1 MKHHLIYVCGDDSFD
16 ICVVYCSLNI
26 SGWAQMIA
34 IGFMAATRYTTLIC
48 KIDRWILGVDIRA
61 SNRVSSVRVSNEL
74 GRRNAGAAK
83 FATLMAVA
91 TSISIALLLLALFLI
106 YRDELAYVFTRSEEV
121 AGVVARMSPLLAY
134 TLLLNGVQPVL
145 SGVATG
151 TGRQVTVTYVN
162 LGSYYLIGIPLA
174 FVLGFVLELQVQ
186 VSVHII
192 FDFFHICLVL
202 TFFYPLVG
210 RVDRDDNRVY
220 CPNRSACYHDSRYR
234 LG

>member
-1 MKHHLIYVCGDDSFD
+1 MLY
-16 ICVVYCSLNI
+16 
-26 SGWAQMIA
+26 
-34 IGFMAATRYTTLIC
+34 
-48 KIDRWILGVDIRA
+48 IRA
-61 SNRVSSVRVSNEL
+61 SIVSSVRVSNEL

-91 TSISIALLLLALFLI
+91 ASVSVALLLLVLFLM
-106 YRDELAYVFTRSEEV
+106 YRDELAYMFTRSEEV
-121 AGVVARMSPLLAY
+121 AGTVARMSPLLAY

-186 VSVHII
+186 VSMHRI
-192 FDFFHICLVL
+192 FDFIH
-202 TFFYPLVG
+202 T
-210 RVDRDDNRVY
+210 
-220 CPNRSACYHDSRYR
+220 
-234 LG
+234 